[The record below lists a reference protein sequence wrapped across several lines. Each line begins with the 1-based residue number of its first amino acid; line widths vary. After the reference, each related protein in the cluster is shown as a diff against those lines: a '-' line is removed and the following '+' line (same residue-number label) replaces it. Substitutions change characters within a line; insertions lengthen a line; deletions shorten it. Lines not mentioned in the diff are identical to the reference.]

1 MQHINYEEQLSEH
14 FTVGEMLRS
23 GTAIRLRIKNLP
35 GCDPCQPGLSEQ
47 TVISNLQAL
56 CTKVLEPL
64 RRQIGKVIVTSGY
77 RCTAL
82 NRALEGSEQ
91 SQHLSGEAA
100 DIYVSGRQMCQKYV
114 NIFQHT
120 DFDQMILEPL
130 DSHLK
135 RWIHIS
141 HRRNGENRHQIIG
154 DI

>member
-1 MQHINYEEQLSEH
+1 MI
-14 FTVGEMLRS
+14 
-23 GTAIRLRIKNLP
+23 P
-35 GCDPCQPGLSEQ
+35 DQPGLSEQ
-47 TVISNLQAL
+47 TGYRQPASLVQRFWSL
-56 CTKVLEPL
+56 CDDKLGGYCDEMA
-64 RRQIGKVIVTSGY
+64 Y

-114 NIFQHT
+114 NILQHT

>member
-47 TVISNLQAL
+47 TVIGNLQAL

-77 RCTAL
+77 RC
-82 NRALEGSEQ
+82 
-91 SQHLSGEAA
+91 
-100 DIYVSGRQMCQKYV
+100 
-114 NIFQHT
+114 
-120 DFDQMILEPL
+120 
-130 DSHLK
+130 
-135 RWIHIS
+135 
-141 HRRNGENRHQIIG
+141 
-154 DI
+154 